1 MSDNLPLSHLEE
13 DGGSRMVDV
22 GAKPITRRTAEAEAV
37 VRYPQEAY
45 DLVLAGKVPKGGI
58 VEPAR
63 VAGILA
69 AKKTSEL
76 IPMCHGLALDVVQVH
91 VDPLEDGSPGL
102 RVRCSVAMEGRTGV
116 EMEASCTGPT
126 GVEMEAMVGAA
137 MAALTLYD
145 MTKALDKGIVLENV
159 RLLEKTGGKSGRW
172 KAQ

>member
-1 MSDNLPLSHLEE
+1 MSDNRPLSHLEE

-22 GAKPITRRTAEAEAV
+22 GAKPVTRRTAEAEAV
-37 VRYPQEAY
+37 VRYPQEAF

-91 VDPLEDGSPGL
+91 VDPLADGSPGL

-116 EMEASCTGPT
+116 EMEA
-126 GVEMEAMVGAA
+126 MVGAA
-137 MAALTLYD
+137 VAALTLYD

>member
-1 MSDNLPLSHLEE
+1 MSQNRPLSHLEE

-22 GAKPITRRTAEAEAV
+22 GAKPITRRTAEAEAI
-37 VRYPQEAY
+37 VRYPQEAF
-45 DLVLAGKVPKGGI
+45 DLVLAGEVPKGGI

-91 VDPLEDGSPGL
+91 IEPIGDGSPAL
-102 RVRCSVAMEGRTGV
+102 QVRCSAAMEGRTGV
-116 EMEASCTGPT
+116 EMEA
-126 GVEMEAMVGAA
+126 MVGAA
-137 MAALTLYD
+137 VAALTLYD

-159 RLLEKTGGKSGRW
+159 RLLEKTGGKSGGW

>member
-1 MSDNLPLSHLEE
+1 MSDNRPLSHLEE

-22 GAKPITRRTAEAEAV
+22 GAKSITRRTAEAEAV
-37 VRYPQEAY
+37 VRYPQEAF

-116 EMEASCTGPT
+116 EMEA
-126 GVEMEAMVGAA
+126 MVGAA

>member
-1 MSDNLPLSHLEE
+1 
-13 DGGSRMVDV
+13 MVDV
-22 GAKPITRRTAEAEAV
+22 GAKSITRRTAEAEAV
-37 VRYPQEAY
+37 VRYPQEAF

-76 IPMCHGLALDVVQVH
+76 IPMCHGLALDVVQVL
-91 VDPLEDGSPGL
+91 VDPLDDGSPGL

-116 EMEASCTGPT
+116 EMEA
-126 GVEMEAMVGAA
+126 MVGAA
-137 MAALTLYD
+137 VAALTLYD